1 MGAALKIPAEESVA
15 GVNESSGGENRFVLH
30 NVSWETYE
38 RLIADLQDQSH
49 YRVFYDHGTLEI
61 MSPSLKHE
69 VYNRAI
75 SDLIRVMTL
84 DLGIDIINAG
94 STTLKLKGKKR
105 GAEPDT
111 CFYIHNEALMRGKTE
126 VDLTAD
132 PPPDVIFEVDITSGS
147 VNKALIYAA
156 FGVPELWRYD
166 GKNFRIYQLKGRRYV
181 EAGKSLACPWLTA
194 ASLAEFMQQT
204 RSEGPSAALRAFRDS
219 LRQQRGRRKKDTK

>member
-1 MGAALKIPAEESVA
+1 MGAALKIPAEKTVA
-15 GVNESSGGENRFVLH
+15 SVNESSGEGRFVLR

-49 YRVFYDHGTLEI
+49 FRVCYDHGTMEI
-61 MSPSLKHE
+61 MSPSLKQE
-69 VYNRAI
+69 IYNRAI

-84 DLGIDIINAG
+84 DLNIDIINAG

-111 CFYIHNEALMRGKTE
+111 CFYVRNEALMHGKTE
-126 VDLTAD
+126 VDLKND

-147 VNKALIYAA
+147 VNKSLIYAA

-166 GKNFRIYQLKGRRYV
+166 GKNFRIYQLEGRRYV
-181 EAGKSLACPWLTA
+181 EAGKSLTFPWLTA
-194 ASLAEFMQQT
+194 ESLADFMQRT
-204 RSEGPSAALRAFRDS
+204 RTEGQSAALRTFRDS
-219 LRQQRGRRKKDTK
+219 LRQQRGRQKKSRK